1 MKHLRTLLFS
11 MLLIASSSVCYA
23 QISITAAYKPSI
35 SKSEGEINTENGVSL
50 NVLYNAAISDH
61 IPLSIQSGLGF
72 HYIFDE
78 INRNDLSFSN
88 IFIPVNIAY
97 KFDVKP
103 TFSIYP
109 YAGIYG
115 RYVVQ
120 YEKTRR
126 EIQQPPVTTDLLK
139 QYPDKYNR
147 TLIGSQ
153 LGLMLDIHKHLRID
167 ISYGFDFYKFNK
179 GVYSSALQSL
189 SIGIGYT
196 F

>member
-1 MKHLRTLLFS
+1 MKKILLVVI
-11 MLLIASSSVCYA
+11 LLLSTISTNA

-35 SKSEGEINTENGVSL
+35 FKSEGEIIIQNGVSL
-50 NVLYNAAISDH
+50 NVLYKAAISDH

-72 HYIFDE
+72 HYMFNKIM
-78 INRNDLSFSN
+78 RNDLHFSN
-88 IFIPVNIAY
+88 IYIPVNIAY

-103 TFSIYP
+103 SFSIYP

-115 RYVVQ
+115 RYVIQ
-120 YEKTRR
+120 YEKTKRKV
-126 EIQQPPVTTDLLK
+126 QQPPVTTDLLK
-139 QYPDKYNR
+139 QYPDKFNR

-153 LGLMLDIHKHLRID
+153 LGLMLDIHKHFRID

-179 GVYSSALQSL
+179 GTYSSALQSL
-189 SIGIGYT
+189 SIGLGYT